1 MSTVLTPPPAPAAPG
16 PEPAPSGGPSTASRV
31 VAILAMVLG
40 AVVIIGTV
48 GTSIY
53 SAVGAASVGTDV
65 RTLSV
70 TGVDELD
77 VDLDAGSIRVEFAD
91 IDEAELTVTSSFA
104 AGRWTFEKDGGTL
117 AVSSPRWMWGM
128 GWMQRDEA
136 ILRLPSSLA
145 GMDAELDLAA
155 GDAIVDGSFTDL
167 AVRLGAG
174 QVRVTGD
181 AEQFAMDV
189 SAGSGRFDLA
199 DVEQATLT
207 VSAGSVEGAFT
218 GSQPDAVGIDVSA
231 GGLRL
236 TVPDG
241 EYDIT
246 SDVSAGSFED
256 RIRSTAGAASTIEV
270 DVSAGQ
276 VVLRAD

>member
-16 PEPAPSGGPSTASRV
+16 PEPAPSGGPSMASRV